1 MTVSPAPTRPTAP
14 GFALLGT
21 VQIVLISG
29 ITVVSVA
36 LPAIQDELRIGGGDL
51 ALVSTAYGLAFS
63 GLLLLGGRLADL
75 YGRRRVFMLGLGL
88 FGISSAAAALA
99 PGLTPLLAARFAQ
112 GVGAALAAPSAM
124 ALLSVLFPDPHR
136 RARATAVWGGLAGI
150 GATGGMLLSGVFAE
164 WASWRWAFGVPVIAT
179 AVAIVAAPRLLP
191 ADRPVR
197 RARVDILGATLVTA
211 GLSTLSYGLVES
223 SSGPLVGGAAL
234 LLAFIV
240 VESRMAAPLV
250 PPAFFAAPRRA
261 VALAAIV
268 LGSAGMATS
277 FFFLSIHLQRVRGLS
292 PLLTSAAFL
301 PYGAVLIGTGAAAG
315 WLLGRFGVRIVLTT
329 GLVTA
334 SAGLALVGRFDGA
347 LVAGVL
353 VLPLGIGLTFAG
365 ATVAAVADVPDE
377 QAGLAGGVVNTA
389 MEIGPSLGLA
399 VLVSLATSQAGDMT
413 SGHGFALGV
422 AAVASI
428 LMAPIAA
435 LLPRTS
441 RQETPL
447 DKRHPTRRRTS

>member
-1 MTVSPAPTRPTAP
+1 MTIPLAVSPAPTRPTAP
-14 GFALLGT
+14 APAFALLGT

-29 ITVVSVA
+29 ITVISVA
-36 LPAIQDELRIGGGDL
+36 LPAIQDELRLSGGDL

-88 FGISSAAAALA
+88 FGVSSAAAALA
-99 PGLTPLLAARFAQ
+99 PGLALLLTARFAQ
-112 GVGAALAAPSAM
+112 GIGAALAAPSAM
-124 ALLSVLFPDPHR
+124 ALLGVLFPDPHR

-164 WASWRWAFGVPVIAT
+164 WASWRWAFGVPAT
-179 AVAIVAAPRLLP
+179 AAALAIVAAPRLLP

-197 RARVDILGATLVTA
+197 RARIDILGAALVTA

-223 SSGPLVGGAAL
+223 SYGPLIGGVVL
-234 LLAFIV
+234 LLTFMV
-240 VESRMAAPLV
+240 VESRTAAPLV

-277 FFFLSIHLQRVRGLS
+277 FFFLSLHLQQVRGLS

-301 PYGAVLIGTGAAAG
+301 PYGAVLIGTGAVAG
-315 WLLGRFGVRIVLTT
+315 RLLGRFGVRIVLTT
-329 GLVTA
+329 GLIMA
-334 SAGLALVGRFDGA
+334 AAGLALVSRFDGA
-347 LVAGVL
+347 LVAGLL
-353 VLPLGIGLTFAG
+353 VLPFGIGLTFAG

-389 MEIGPSLGLA
+389 MEIGPTLGLA
-399 VLVSLATSQAGDMT
+399 VLVSLAAVHAGDTT
-413 SGHGFALGV
+413 SGYGFALGI
-422 AAVASI
+422 AAVAFI
-428 LMAPIAA
+428 LIAPIAA
-435 LLPRTS
+435 LLLRTP
-441 RQETPL
+441 Q
-447 DKRHPTRRRTS
+447 

>member
-1 MTVSPAPTRPTAP
+1 MPATVSPAPTRPTAP
-14 GFALLGT
+14 AFALLGA
-21 VQIVLISG
+21 VQIMLISG

-36 LPAIQDELRIGGGDL
+36 LPAIQEELRLSGGDL

-75 YGRRRVFMLGLGL
+75 YGRRRVLMLGLGL
-88 FGISSAAAALA
+88 FGLSSAAAALA
-99 PGLTPLLAARFAQ
+99 PGLAVLLTARFAQ
-112 GVGAALAAPSAM
+112 GIGAALTAPSAM
-124 ALLSVLFPDPHR
+124 ALLGVLFPDPHR

-179 AVAIVAAPRLLP
+179 ALALVAAPRLLP

-197 RARVDILGATLVTA
+197 RARIDILGAALVTA

-223 SSGPLVGGAAL
+223 SYGPLIGGAVL
-234 LLAFIV
+234 LLAFMI
-240 VESRMAAPLV
+240 VESRAAAPLV

-261 VALAAIV
+261 VALASIV

-277 FFFLSIHLQRVRGLS
+277 FFFLSLHLQQVRGLS

-301 PYGAVLIGTGAAAG
+301 PYGAVLIGTGSVAG
-315 WLLGRFGVRIVLTT
+315 RLLARFGIRIVLTT
-329 GLVTA
+329 GLITA
-334 SAGLALVGRFDGA
+334 AAGLVLVGRFDGA
-347 LVAGVL
+347 LIAGLL
-353 VLPLGIGLTFAG
+353 VLPFGIALTFAG
-365 ATVAAVADVPDE
+365 ATVAAVTDVPDE

-389 MEIGPSLGLA
+389 MEIGPTLGLA
-399 VLVSLATSQAGDMT
+399 VMVSLAAAQAGDAT
-413 SGHGFALGV
+413 HGYGFALGI
-422 AAVASI
+422 AAVAFI

-435 LLPRTS
+435 LLLRTH
-441 RQETPL
+441 R
-447 DKRHPTRRRTS
+447 

>member
-1 MTVSPAPTRPTAP
+1 VTIQLAVSPVPTRPTASA
-14 GFALLGT
+14 FALLGT

-36 LPAIQDELRIGGGDL
+36 LPAIQDELRLSGGDL

-63 GLLLLGGRLADL
+63 GLLLLGGRLADQ

-88 FGISSAAAALA
+88 FGVSSAAAALA
-99 PGLTPLLAARFAQ
+99 PGLALLLTARFAQ
-112 GVGAALAAPSAM
+112 GIGAALAAPSAM
-124 ALLSVLFPDPHR
+124 ALLGVLFPDPHR

-150 GATGGMLLSGVFAE
+150 GATGGMLVSGVFAE

-179 AVAIVAAPRLLP
+179 ALAIVAAPRLLP

-197 RARVDILGATLVTA
+197 RARIDVLGAALVTA

-223 SSGPLVGGAAL
+223 SYGPLIGGVVL
-234 LLAFIV
+234 LLTFMIA
-240 VESRMAAPLV
+240 ESRTAVPLV
-250 PPAFFAAPRRA
+250 PPTLFAAPRRA

-277 FFFLSIHLQRVRGLS
+277 FFFLSLHLQQVRGLS

-301 PYGAVLIGTGAAAG
+301 PYGVVLIGTGVVAG
-315 WLLGRFGVRIVLTT
+315 RLMGRFGIRIVLTT
-329 GLVTA
+329 GLIVA
-334 SAGLALVGRFDGA
+334 AAGLALVGRFDGT
-347 LVAGVL
+347 LVAGLL

-365 ATVAAVADVPDE
+365 ATVVAVADVPDE

-389 MEIGPSLGLA
+389 MEIGPTLGLA
-399 VLVSLATSQAGDMT
+399 VLVSLAAAQAGDTT
-413 SGHGFALGV
+413 SGYGFALGI
-422 AAVASI
+422 AAVAFI

-435 LLPRTS
+435 LLLRTP
-441 RQETPL
+441 Q
-447 DKRHPTRRRTS
+447 

>member
-1 MTVSPAPTRPTAP
+1 VTIPLAVSPAPTRPTAP
-14 GFALLGT
+14 AFALLGT

-36 LPAIQDELRIGGGDL
+36 LPAIQDELRLSGGDL

-88 FGISSAAAALA
+88 FGVSSAAAALA
-99 PGLTPLLAARFAQ
+99 PGLALLLTARFAQ
-112 GVGAALAAPSAM
+112 GIGAALAAPSAM
-124 ALLSVLFPDPHR
+124 ALLGVLFPDPHR

-179 AVAIVAAPRLLP
+179 ALAIVAAPRLLP

-197 RARVDILGATLVTA
+197 RARIDVLGAALVTA

-223 SSGPLVGGAAL
+223 SYGPLIGGVVL
-234 LLAFIV
+234 LLTFMI
-240 VESRMAAPLV
+240 VESRTAAPLV

-277 FFFLSIHLQRVRGLS
+277 FFFLSLHLQQVRSLS

-301 PYGAVLIGTGAAAG
+301 PYGAVLIGTSAVAG
-315 WLLGRFGVRIVLTT
+315 RLLGRFGIRIVLTT
-329 GLVTA
+329 GLIMA
-334 SAGLALVGRFDGA
+334 AAGLALVGRFDGA
-347 LVAGVL
+347 LLAGLL

-365 ATVAAVADVPDE
+365 ATVAAVADVPDD

-389 MEIGPSLGLA
+389 MEIGPTLGLA
-399 VLVSLATSQAGDMT
+399 VLVSLAAVQAGDTT
-413 SGHGFALGV
+413 SGYGFALGI
-422 AAVASI
+422 AAVAFI
-428 LMAPIAA
+428 LIAPIAA
-435 LLPRTS
+435 LLLRTP
-441 RQETPL
+441 Q
-447 DKRHPTRRRTS
+447 

>member
-1 MTVSPAPTRPTAP
+1 MAVPIAVSPAPA
-14 GFALLGT
+14 FALLGG
-21 VQIVLISG
+21 VQIMLISG

-36 LPAIQDELRIGGGDL
+36 LPAIQDELRLSGGDL

-75 YGRRRVFMLGLGL
+75 YGRRRMFMLGLGL
-88 FGISSAAAALA
+88 FGVSSAAAALA
-99 PGLTPLLAARFAQ
+99 PGLGLLLTARFAQ
-112 GVGAALAAPSAM
+112 GIGAALVAPSAM
-124 ALLSVLFPDPHR
+124 ALLGVVFPDPHR

-179 AVAIVAAPRLLP
+179 AIALVAAPRLLP

-197 RARVDILGATLVTA
+197 RTRIDILGAALVTA

-223 SSGPLVGGAAL
+223 SYGPLIGGAVL
-234 LLAFIV
+234 LLAFMI
-240 VESRMAAPLV
+240 VESRTAAPLV
-250 PPAFFAAPRRA
+250 PPAFFAVPRRA

-277 FFFLSIHLQRVRGLS
+277 FFFLSLHLQQVRGLS

-301 PYGAVLIGTGAAAG
+301 PYGAVLIGTGAVAG
-315 WLLGRFGVRIVLTT
+315 RLLARFGIRIVLTT
-329 GLVTA
+329 GLITA
-334 SAGLALVGRFDGA
+334 AAGLVLVGRFDGA
-347 LVAGVL
+347 LIAGLL
-353 VLPLGIGLTFAG
+353 VLPLGIALTFAG
-365 ATVAAVADVPDE
+365 ATVAAVTDVPDE

-389 MEIGPSLGLA
+389 MEVGPTLGLSA
-399 VLVSLATSQAGDMT
+399 LVSLAGGTT
-413 SGHGFALGV
+413 SGYGFALGI
-422 AAVASI
+422 AAVAFI

-435 LLPRTS
+435 LLLRTPR
-441 RQETPL
+441 
-447 DKRHPTRRRTS
+447 

>member
-1 MTVSPAPTRPTAP
+1 VTIPLTVSPAPARPTAP
-14 GFALLGT
+14 AFALLGV
-21 VQIVLISG
+21 VQIMLISG

-36 LPAIQDELRIGGGDL
+36 LPAIQDELRLSGGDL

-75 YGRRRVFMLGLGL
+75 YGRRRVLMLGLGL
-88 FGISSAAAALA
+88 FGLSSAAAALA
-99 PGLTPLLAARFAQ
+99 PGLALLLIARFAQ
-112 GVGAALAAPSAM
+112 GIGAALTAPSAM
-124 ALLSVLFPDPHR
+124 ALLGVLFPDPHR

-179 AVAIVAAPRLLP
+179 ALALVAAPRLLP

-197 RARVDILGATLVTA
+197 RARIDILGAALVTA

-223 SSGPLVGGAAL
+223 SYGPLIGGAVL
-234 LLAFIV
+234 LLAFMI
-240 VESRMAAPLV
+240 VESRAAAPLV

-261 VALAAIV
+261 VALASIV

-277 FFFLSIHLQRVRGLS
+277 FFFLSLHLQQVRGLS

-301 PYGAVLIGTGAAAG
+301 PYGAVLIGTGSVAG
-315 WLLGRFGVRIVLTT
+315 RLLARFGIRIVLTT
-329 GLVTA
+329 GLITA
-334 SAGLALVGRFDGA
+334 AAGLVLVGRFDGA
-347 LVAGVL
+347 LIAGLL
-353 VLPLGIGLTFAG
+353 VLPFGIALTFAG
-365 ATVAAVADVPDE
+365 ATVAAVTDVPDE

-389 MEIGPSLGLA
+389 MEIGPTLGLA
-399 VLVSLATSQAGDMT
+399 VLVSLAAAQAGDAT
-413 SGHGFALGV
+413 HGYGFALGI
-422 AAVASI
+422 AAVAFI

-435 LLPRTS
+435 LLLRTH
-441 RQETPL
+441 R
-447 DKRHPTRRRTS
+447 

>member
-1 MTVSPAPTRPTAP
+1 MAISPAVSPAPTRPTAP
-14 GFALLGT
+14 AFALLGA

-36 LPAIQDELRIGGGDL
+36 LPAIQDELRLSGSDL
-51 ALVSTAYGLAFS
+51 ALVSTADGLAFS

-88 FGISSAAAALA
+88 FGVSSAAAALA
-99 PGLTPLLAARFAQ
+99 PGLALLLTARFAQ

-124 ALLSVLFPDPHR
+124 ALLGVLFPDPNR

-150 GATGGMLLSGVFAE
+150 GATGGTLLSGVFAE
-164 WASWRWAFGVPVIAT
+164 WASWRWAFGVPVLAT
-179 AVAIVAAPRLLP
+179 ALAIVAAPRLLP
-191 ADRPVR
+191 DDRPVR
-197 RARVDILGATLVTA
+197 RTRIDILGAALVTA

-223 SSGPLVGGAAL
+223 SYGPLIGGAVL
-234 LLAFIV
+234 LLIFVI
-240 VESRMAAPLV
+240 VESRTAAPLV

-277 FFFLSIHLQRVRGLS
+277 FFFLSLHLQQVRGLS

-301 PYGAVLIGTGAAAG
+301 PYGAVLIGTGAVAG
-315 WLLGRFGVRIVLTT
+315 RLLARFGIRIVLTT
-329 GLVTA
+329 GLITA
-334 SAGLALVGRFDGA
+334 AAGLALVARFDGA
-347 LVAGVL
+347 LIAGLL
-353 VLPLGIGLTFAG
+353 VLPLGIALTFAG
-365 ATVAAVADVPDE
+365 ATVAAVTDVPDE

-389 MEIGPSLGLA
+389 MEIGPTVGLS
-399 VLVSLATSQAGDMT
+399 VLVSLAGGTT
-413 SGHGFALGV
+413 SGYGFALGI
-422 AAVASI
+422 AAIAFI

-435 LLPRTS
+435 LLLRTPR
-441 RQETPL
+441 
-447 DKRHPTRRRTS
+447 